1 MSPIDVINPD
11 LKNADS
17 LSVDSSIDS
26 VGEKTLQSLG
36 SISGGLKFSILS
48 SGSAG
53 NSVYIEA
60 GGKRIL
66 IDAGLSEKKLA
77 QRMSLIGRSL
87 NGLDAVFATHEH
99 SDHIRGMG
107 PLIRKHGA
115 QLYTT
120 EGTYKQACPTL
131 GKLPGF
137 NPIRAGQPVEFGELI
152 VEPYTTPH
160 DAEESVAFVIH
171 YQGLRLGIA
180 TDLGIVTP
188 EVIHKLQKMDAL
200 LVESNHDVEML
211 DAGPYPW
218 ITKRRIKSDV
228 GHLSNE
234 ACGEILASVKHS
246 GLRLVV
252 LMHMSETNNHPD
264 LARLVAQQALGQ
276 DAPNMIIAE
285 QHHPTR
291 LMTLSHEGVSARA

>member
-1 MSPIDVINPD
+1 
-11 LKNADS
+11 
-17 LSVDSSIDS
+17 
-26 VGEKTLQSLG
+26 
-36 SISGGLKFSILS
+36 
-48 SGSAG
+48 
-53 NSVYIEA
+53 
-60 GGKRIL
+60 
-66 IDAGLSEKKLA
+66 
-77 QRMSLIGRSL
+77 
-87 NGLDAVFATHEH
+87 
-99 SDHIRGMG
+99 
-107 PLIRKHGA
+107 
-115 QLYTT
+115 
-120 EGTYKQACPTL
+120 
-131 GKLPGF
+131 
-137 NPIRAGQPVEFGELI
+137 
-152 VEPYTTPH
+152 
-160 DAEESVAFVIH
+160 
-171 YQGLRLGIA
+171 LGIA